1 MANIGT
7 YQITRG
13 TLIIIGAIIIII
25 LLLAS
30 VFFGILPGSR
40 PTKPPQVTLEFW
52 GLFDDLA
59 IWQPVFDAYR
69 KNNNTVY
76 FNYVQMNPDNYEQ
89 NLVEALASG
98 KTPDIIMFR
107 SSWLAKH
114 GNKISPLPETIMTLR
129 NFQETFPDVAT
140 VDFVRQPADKI
151 YALPVWTDVL
161 AMFYN
166 KDLFNT
172 AGIATPPKTWDDFVE
187 DVRKLSNKD
196 KFGNLTKSAAA
207 IGTVNNVNNAAD
219 ILSLLM
225 LQAGAKMIS
234 DDGKEAVFDKPITVG
249 NSTYKPGE
257 SALRFYTDFASPKS
271 GAYTWNDKLPNSFD
285 AFTLGQTAIIFDY
298 AVNIPRIKQKAP
310 NLRLGIAPVPQ
321 LADTTKIVN
330 YADFWGYSV
339 PLASKNTEAAWNF
352 LVFLTSKDINK
363 YFSNAVLRPASRRD
377 VLSEERTSPDLGV
390 FADSILSATNW
401 YRVDPSAIDSIFK
414 DMINSV
420 VLGNA
425 KPADAINDA
434 AAKVTSLMR
443 KQ

>member
-1 MANIGT
+1 MVS
-7 YQITRG
+7 
-13 TLIIIGAIIIII
+13 AIVVII

-40 PTKPPQVTLEFW
+40 QSKPSQVTLEFW
-52 GLFDDLA
+52 GLFDDSA
-59 IWQPVFDAYR
+59 IWQPIFDAYK
-69 KNNNTVY
+69 KNNNTVA
-76 FNYVQMNPDNYEQ
+76 FNYVQMNPDTYEQ
-89 NLVEALASG
+89 DLIEALASG

-114 GNKISPLPETIMTLR
+114 GNKISSLPETMVTLK

-140 VDFVRQPADKI
+140 VDFVSQNKI
-151 YALPVWTDVL
+151 YALPIWTDVL

-172 AGIATPPKTWDDFVE
+172 AGIATPPKTWDDFIKAVQ
-187 DVRKLSNKD
+187 KLSAKD
-196 KFGNLTKSAAA
+196 KFGNLTKSGAA
-207 IGTVNNVNNAAD
+207 IGMANNVNNAAD

-225 LQAGAKMIS
+225 LQAGTKMIS
-234 DDGKEAVFDKPITVG
+234 DDGTEAAFDKSITAG

-257 SALRFYTDFASPKS
+257 SALRFYTDFTNPKS
-271 GAYTWNDKLPNSFD
+271 SAYTWNDKLPNSFD

-298 AVNIPRIKQKAP
+298 AVNIPRLKQKAP

-321 LADTTKIVN
+321 LTGAAKVVN

-339 PLASKNTEAAWNF
+339 PLVSQNKDAAWNF
-352 LVFLTSKDINK
+352 LVFLTTKDINK
-363 YFSNAVLRPASRRD
+363 YFSNIVSRPGSRRD
-377 VLSEERTSPDLGV
+377 VIGEEQTDPNIGVFSEEML
-390 FADSILSATNW
+390 AATNW
-401 YRVDPSAIDSIFK
+401 YRVDPAAVDNVFK

-420 VLGNA
+420 VLENA
-425 KPADAINDA
+425 KPADAISDA
-434 AAKVTSLMR
+434 AAKITFLMR

>member
-1 MANIGT
+1 MVSAVVV
-7 YQITRG
+7 
-13 TLIIIGAIIIII
+13 II

-30 VFFGILPGSR
+30 VFFGILPGSKQ
-40 PTKPPQVTLEFW
+40 TKPPQVTLEFW
-52 GLFDDLA
+52 GLFDDLT
-59 IWQPVFDAYR
+59 IWQPIFDAYR
-69 KNNNTVY
+69 KNNNNVY
-76 FNYVQMNPDNYEQ
+76 FNYTQMNPDTYEQ
-89 NLVEALASG
+89 DLVEALASG

-172 AGIATPPKTWDDFVE
+172 AGIATPPKTWDDFIKTVQ
-187 DVRKLSNKD
+187 KLSGKD
-196 KFGNLTKSAAA
+196 KFGNLTKSGAA
-207 IGTVNNVNNAAD
+207 IGIANNVNNAAD

-225 LQAGAKMIS
+225 LQAGTKMIS
-234 DDGKEAVFDKPITVG
+234 DDGTEAAFDRSITVG

-257 SALRFYTDFASPKS
+257 SALRFYTDFANPKS
-271 GAYTWNDKLPNSFD
+271 NAYTWNDKLPNSFD

-310 NLRLGIAPVPQ
+310 NLRLGIALVPQ
-321 LADTTKIVN
+321 LANATKAVN

-339 PLASKNTEAAWNF
+339 PMVSKNPEAAWNF

-377 VLSEERTSPDLGV
+377 VLSEEQALPDLGI

-401 YRVDPSAIDSIFK
+401 YRVDPKAIDNIFK

-420 VLGNA
+420 VLGGV
-425 KPADAINDA
+425 KPADAISDA
-434 AAKVTSLMR
+434 AARITSLMR
-443 KQ
+443 K

>member
-1 MANIGT
+1 MQVFNF
-7 YQITRG
+7 QITRG
-13 TLIIIGAIIIII
+13 TLIIIGAIIIIV

-40 PTKPPQVTLEFW
+40 STQPSRVTLEFW
-52 GLFDDLA
+52 GLFDNSA
-59 IWQPVFDAYR
+59 IWQPIFDAYR
-69 KNNNTVY
+69 KNNNSNVF
-76 FNYVQMNPDNYEQ
+76 FNYVQMNPDTYERD
-89 NLVEALASG
+89 LVEALASG
-98 KTPDIIMFR
+98 KTPDIIMFN

-114 GNKISPLPETIMTLR
+114 GNKISPLPETAMTLK

-140 VDFVRQPADKI
+140 VDFISQNKI

-172 AGIATPPKTWDDFVE
+172 AGIATPPKTWDDFNKV
-187 DVRKLSNKD
+187 VQKLSNKD
-196 KFGNLTKSAAA
+196 KFGNLTKSGAA
-207 IGTVNNVNNAAD
+207 IGTANNVNNATD

-225 LQAGAKMIS
+225 LQVGTKMVS
-234 DDGKEAVFDKPITVG
+234 DDGKAAAFNMASTVG

-257 SALRFYTDFASPKS
+257 SSLRFYSDFANPKS
-271 GAYTWNDKLPNSFD
+271 SVYTWNDKFPNSFD
-285 AFTLGQTAIIFDY
+285 AFTSGQTAIIFDY

-321 LADTTKIVN
+321 LTDATKIVN

-339 PLASKNTEAAWNF
+339 PLASKNPEAAWNF

-363 YFSNAVLRPASRRD
+363 YFSNAVLRSASRRD
-377 VLSEERTSPDLGV
+377 VLSEEQASSDLGV
-390 FADSILSATNW
+390 FAYSILSATNW
-401 YRVDPSAIDSIFK
+401 YRVDPPAIDNIFK

-420 VLGNA
+420 VLGNT
-425 KPADAINDA
+425 KPADAIYDA
-434 AAKVTSLMR
+434 AAKITSLMR
-443 KQ
+443 K

>member
-1 MANIGT
+1 MNIGN

-13 TLIIIGAIIIII
+13 QIIMVSAVVVIV

-40 PTKPPQVTLEFW
+40 STKPPQATLEFW
-52 GLFDDLA
+52 GLFDSSSV
-59 IWQPVFDAYR
+59 WQPVFDAYR
-69 KNNNTVY
+69 KNNSNVY
-76 FNYVQMNPDNYEQ
+76 FNYTQMNPDTYEQ
-89 NLVEALASG
+89 DLIEALASG

-107 SSWLAKH
+107 SSWLPKH
-114 GNKISPLPETIMTLR
+114 GNKVSPLPETLMTLR

-140 VDFVRQPADKI
+140 VDFVSQNKI

-172 AGIATPPKTWDDFVE
+172 ANVATPPKTWDDFIKTIQ
-187 DVRKLSNKD
+187 KLSDKD
-196 KFGNLTKSAAA
+196 KFGNLTKSGAA
-207 IGTVNNVNNAAD
+207 IGTANNVNNAAD

-234 DDGKEAVFDKPITVG
+234 NDGKETAFDKSTTVG
-249 NSTYKPGE
+249 SSTYKPGE
-257 SALRFYTDFASPKS
+257 SALRFYTDFANPKS
-271 GAYTWNDKLPNSFD
+271 SAYTWNDKLPNSFD
-285 AFTLGQTAIIFDY
+285 AFTSGQTAIIFDY
-298 AVNIPRIKQKAP
+298 AVNISRIKQKAP
-310 NLRLGIAPVPQ
+310 NLRLGIALTPQ
-321 LADTTKIVN
+321 LADATKTVN

-339 PLASKNTEAAWNF
+339 PLVSQNKDAAWNF
-352 LVFLTSKDINK
+352 LVFLTTKDMNK
-363 YFSNAVLRPASRRD
+363 YFSNIVSRPGSRRD
-377 VLSEERTSPDLGV
+377 VIGEGQADPNIGVFSEEML
-390 FADSILSATNW
+390 AATNW
-401 YRVDPSAIDSIFK
+401 YRVDPPAIDNIFK

-425 KPADAINDA
+425 KPADAIFDA

-443 KQ
+443 K